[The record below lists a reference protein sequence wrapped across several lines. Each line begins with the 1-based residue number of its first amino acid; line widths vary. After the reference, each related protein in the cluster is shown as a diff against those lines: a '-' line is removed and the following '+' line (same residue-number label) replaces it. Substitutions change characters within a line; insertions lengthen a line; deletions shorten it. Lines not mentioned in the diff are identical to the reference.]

1 MTWWVSGASR
11 RSSRWSK
18 SPSVRSVSNNLLE
31 NILSFNSASFPIRGV
46 QKSFSKIFPHTSAPN
61 YGNAWKITIKFS
73 TVTSH
78 ISLVILFIEKKRFQ
92 FQGDYSAMLDH
103 YRRLLKY
110 IKSAVTKNYSEKSI
124 NSILG
129 ILSLFFFSEI
139 SNYHFQITFPLP
151 SRWICCSSF
160 MKSLWMRSG
169 WANIENSSSN
179 RFFQDARNDRLWFK
193 TNTKLGKLYFDMR
206 EFGKMEKIINQLKES
221 CTVHLLFGVT
231 IIQIDKK
238 DDLFPLIFHN
248 FQTLFLSRPRQGLS
262 QIFP

>member
-1 MTWWVSGASR
+1 MEDHNQIFDCDLTHF
-11 RSSRWSK
+11 
-18 SPSVRSVSNNLLE
+18 PS
-31 NILSFNSASFPIRGV
+31 NSI
-46 QKSFSKIFPHTSAPN
+46 
-61 YGNAWKITIKFS
+61 YWK
-73 TVTSH
+73 
-78 ISLVILFIEKKRFQ
+78 KKRFQ

-129 ILSLFFFSEI
+129 ILSSFWKYQIVIFRLHF
-139 SNYHFQITFPLP
+139 HFQANG
-151 SRWICCSSF
+151 SAAAV
-160 MKSLWMRSG
+160 LWDHSG
-169 WANIENSSSN
+169 CAQSEQNIENSPSN

-248 FQTLFLSRPRQGLS
+248 FQTLFLSRPRQCLS
-262 QIFP
+262 QTFP